1 MKYPA
6 KWKDKVTVTKSSDK
20 VSFANGNTF
29 LFEILFD
36 SNEGNL
42 LGTILLEDKNV
53 VLTVKFG
60 TLDKTSPDYEQ
71 NCACQED
78 INVILQNLQEDYEF
92 AVGERIEYEDN
103 STFDIVTPVVTM
115 KYPAKWKDKVT
126 VTVTSDRVS
135 FVNDGTPISIVDY
148 PVTTDEQAAMQED
161 VNVILGFLFNDPNF
175 EMG

>member
-1 MKYPA
+1 M
-6 KWKDKVTVTKSSDK
+6 
-20 VSFANGNTF
+20 N
-29 LFEILFD
+29 
-36 SNEGNL
+36 
-42 LGTILLEDKNV
+42 
-53 VLTVKFG
+53 
-60 TLDKTSPDYEQ
+60 DYDFV
-71 NCACQED
+71 A
-78 INVILQNLQEDYEF
+78 
-92 AVGERIEYEDN
+92 GERIEYEDN

-135 FVNDGTPISIVDY
+135 FVNDGTPIFDLVFSDEEGYLLGTYSGTPISIVDY